1 MHFFS
6 CYFGTFTP
14 CRYNNR
20 IYSLLHGFCARFSD
34 INAIRQETVAAV
46 RLAVHPKVTC
56 YKLWNRFT
64 SESTKA
70 LKFMSSMDENQIIDV
85 TSAALGGVLE
95 AHRKFKERHQLHD
108 PIPAEV
114 QLHSKP
120 DDRQLNDVD
129 VAAAQQIRALN
140 AEPADI
146 TCDHTSPLAT
156 ATTITD
162 LMKSGNESRSRIR
175 SVAHNEQKSVK
186 YLQETVTASTS
197 RVIHHAKN
205 VELEEIVVSLSDPP
219 QQKSSSASGRQR
231 DIKESTA
238 QRDPAHLVGASRASH
253 ADMWKTL
260 VNQEINAHILNTA
273 NAFSSVDPMRNA
285 GDKSHKMHLSRRH
298 PGGHTKSKDRENPP
312 SGATFSSENGNLPP
326 G

>member
-108 PIPAEV
+108 PIPSEV

-129 VAAAQQIRALN
+129 VTAAQQIRALN
-140 AEPADI
+140 EP
-146 TCDHTSPLAT
+146 
-156 ATTITD
+156 
-162 LMKSGNESRSRIR
+162 RSRIR
-175 SVAHNEQKSVK
+175 SVEQPEQTSAA
-186 YLQETVTASTS
+186 YLQETVSASRS
-197 RVIHHAKN
+197 RVRHHAKT
-205 VELEEIVVSLSDPP
+205 VELEEIVVPLSDPP
-219 QQKSSSASGRQR
+219 QQQSSSASGRQR

-312 SGATFSSENGNLPP
+312 SGAAFSSENGNLPP

>member
-1 MHFFS
+1 MH
-6 CYFGTFTP
+6 

-20 IYSLLHGFCARFSD
+20 IYGLLRDFGARFSD
-34 INAIRQETVAAV
+34 LSAIRQQTIAAI
-46 RLAVHPKVTC
+46 RLADLPKGA
-56 YKLWNRFT
+56 YAKFWNRFT

-95 AHRKFKERHQLHD
+95 AHWKFKERHQLHD
-108 PIPAEV
+108 PIPSEV
-114 QLHSKP
+114 QLHSNSN
-120 DDRQLNDVD
+120 DRQLNDVD
-129 VAAAQQIRALN
+129 VTAAQQIRALN
-140 AEPADI
+140 EP
-146 TCDHTSPLAT
+146 
-156 ATTITD
+156 
-162 LMKSGNESRSRIR
+162 RSRIR
-175 SVAHNEQKSVK
+175 SVEHPEQTSAAH
-186 YLQETVTASTS
+186 LQETVSASRS
-197 RVIHHAKN
+197 RVRHHAET
-205 VELEEIVVSLSDPP
+205 VELEEIVVPLSDPP
-219 QQKSSSASGRQR
+219 QQQSSSASDRQR

-238 QRDPAHLVGASRASH
+238 QRGPAHPVGASRASH